1 MKRRKPAISVSLR
14 ASSAAFVNRADIVL
28 PDMSGIGNAVAFR
41 SLRKASSTRS
51 GGFLTRGEGSG
62 LT

>member
-1 MKRRKPAISVSLR
+1 M
-14 ASSAAFVNRADIVL
+14 L